1 MGLRLRL
8 WACARVRRARKRM
21 VETKRRIVVCIGVWF
36 CFIRERER
44 ERETGPPA
52 FDERSRDVTSRFE
65 SSVSERK

>member
-1 MGLRLRL
+1 
-8 WACARVRRARKRM
+8 M

-36 CFIRERER
+36 CLIRERERER